1 MRDVNMLLQQAAEK
15 CVQAHRVLLQRGASV
30 IHETGHG
37 TRVVVKG
44 RKLPALTYR
53 FEGAPAIVRMP
64 LGSKETANQGM
75 VTLYVR
81 ASSQSGKALRDHLPE
96 GVLLKDTYAPGTAK
110 PAASVLNCVYMGP
123 KHGHQAL
130 MLHVAP
136 SALDALLDIYLDDM
150 PVPECHAKPEVGITT
165 PFQTTAEKNTNT
177 NGRPM
182 DVDMFQALLER
193 RSEMGEQ
200 GELIALQF
208 EIARLRSLGCFDPE
222 QHVQLVAQS
231 DVGCGYDIHTT
242 YGEERFIE
250 VKSSSLAAA
259 PLYLSENERKVL
271 TELGSKAWLY
281 RVALHTGGLTGDV
294 LTVQDPMSCLEVHL
308 EPVVYRLDARLLV
321 LQD

>member
-1 MRDVNMLLQQAAEK
+1 MRDVDMLLQQAAEK

-37 TRVVVKG
+37 TRIVAKG

-53 FEGAPAIVRMP
+53 FEGAPAIVHMA

-81 ASSQSGKALRDHLPE
+81 ASSVSDKALRDHLPK
-96 GVLLKDTYAPGTAK
+96 GVLLKDAYAPSTAK
-110 PAASVLNCVYMGP
+110 PAASVLNCTYMGP

-150 PVPECHAKPEVGITT
+150 SVPYFHAKPEAGVTT
-165 PFQTTAEKNTNT
+165 PFQTTAEKTTDT
-177 NGRPM
+177 NGCLM
-182 DVDMFQALLER
+182 DADMFQALLER
-193 RSEMGEQ
+193 RSEIGEQ
-200 GELIALQF
+200 GEHIALKF
-208 EIARLRSLGCFDPE
+208 EIARLRSLGCSNPE
-222 QHVQLVAQS
+222 HYVQLVAQS
-231 DVGCGYDIHTT
+231 DVGRGYDIHTT

-250 VKSSSLAAA
+250 VKSSPLAAA
-259 PLYLSENERKVL
+259 PLYFSENERKVL
-271 TELGSKAWLY
+271 TKLGSKAWLY
-281 RVALHTGGLTGDV
+281 RIAIHTGGLTGDV
-294 LTVQDPMSCLEVHL
+294 LTVQDPMPGLEGHL
-308 EPVVYRLDARLLV
+308 EPVVYRVNAHRLV